1 MAFHLIIGIGVPDVK
16 HHIPIIMDTFI
27 KNYLEDKELAMS
39 CAISQADDLAW
50 CDSVDEDMIY
60 RQLSSPEFNLYQ
72 EIILCI

>member
-1 MAFHLIIGIGVPDVK
+1 
-16 HHIPIIMDTFI
+16 MDTFI

-39 CAISQADDLAW
+39 YAISQADDLTW